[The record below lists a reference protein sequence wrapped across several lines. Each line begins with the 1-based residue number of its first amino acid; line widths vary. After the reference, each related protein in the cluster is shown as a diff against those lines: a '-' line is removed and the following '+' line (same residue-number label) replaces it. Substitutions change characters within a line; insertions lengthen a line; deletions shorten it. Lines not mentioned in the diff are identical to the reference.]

1 MRDAQLGDVDQAVAE
16 AFAKHKHLSVKD
28 AHKQL
33 SQAIEYMA
41 NLRRNNAHANGYEPP
56 IWFVASALLRDCPIT
71 DGMRE
76 RVQAQCGLGWD
87 AFQMA
92 MCKACGFERPVDEIL
107 ILGAN
112 RSGKTDW
119 ASKLMVNEA
128 LRADDRCLIIGAQT
142 RETSKRTQQDRVW
155 HYLPTDTKAKNG
167 TRDNIFYLNYKI
179 QTGFTFNKFTLENRS
194 NVAFTSYEQ
203 NVDAIMEGPAFHKG
217 WFDEE
222 FPKAWLDALRFRL
235 ASTRGQLIGTFT
247 PVSGY
252 TPVVADFL
260 EGMVVTRWTTAY
272 LLPKDGLPA
281 LPGAQLGLSD
291 QEYDQLC
298 KFYNNNSPICAAPD
312 SRPEDCFKWLETEP
326 FSEPENV
333 APGRVF
339 EKMPRVAR
347 KRDGSAAILWFLG
360 RDNPYGSPGRVIEKA
375 MGNLKA
381 EETIRRRVYGM
392 ATKTKRS
399 RFPTFNRSIHIVP
412 DKAIPSVMARTM
424 VCDPAP
430 ERNWFFLWMGVD
442 AKGDVY
448 VYREWPGSYAIPGVG
463 VPGPWA
469 EISSKRNGI
478 NDGDRGPAQE
488 KFGFSLERYKAEWA
502 RLEAW
507 DDAAEW
513 VAQDCCR
520 YPSSSEIAE
529 WSAVNGTREPLRRR
543 VIDARASSQSKI
555 TMGEDKSLFDFCL
568 ELSDDFVQASGSRIG
583 AGEELINSL
592 LNPAPGG
599 RKLFVAESCR
609 NTIFALQNMT
619 GADGQKGACK
629 EPIDCLRYG
638 LESGML
644 DDVPDETDD
653 ASGETPATRTFTQE
667 RTIELDY
674 TDD

>member
-1 MRDAQLGDVDQAVAE
+1 MRDAQLGGVDTARAE
-16 AFAKHKHLSVKD
+16 SFARERNMRVSEARETLTKTIEYLVGQRESNAFA
-28 AHKQL
+28 
-33 SQAIEYMA
+33 Y
-41 NLRRNNAHANGYEPP
+41 GYEPP
-56 IWFVASALLRDCPIT
+56 IWFVASALLRDCPVT
-71 DGMRE
+71 EGMVRTVQE
-76 RVQAQCGLGWD
+76 RTGMDWS
-87 AFQMA
+87 AFQEA
-92 MCKACGFERPVDEIL
+92 MCRACGFERPVDEIL

-119 ASKLMVNEA
+119 ASKLMVNES
-128 LRADDRCLIIGAQT
+128 LRADDRRLIVGAQT

-155 HYLPTDTKAKNG
+155 HYLPPELKKKNG
-167 TRDNIFYLNYKI
+167 VRDNVFYLNYKM

-203 NVDAIMEGPAFHKG
+203 DVNAIMEGPAFHKG

-222 FPKAWLDALRFRL
+222 FPKEWLEALRFRL

-260 EGMVVTRWTTAY
+260 EGMTVTRWTTAY

-291 QEYDQLC
+291 REFDELC
-298 KFYNNNSPICAAPD
+298 RFYNNQSTECAAPE
-312 SRPEDCFKWLETEP
+312 SRPEDCFAWIGTQP
-326 FSEPENV
+326 FGEPENI

-339 EKMPRVAR
+339 EKVPRVAR

-381 EETIRRRVYGM
+381 EEMIRRRVYGM

-399 RFPTFNRSIHIVP
+399 RFPAFDPLVHVVP
-412 DKAIPSVMARTM
+412 ETAVPKLMARTM
-424 VCDPAP
+424 VADPAP

-442 AKGDVY
+442 ARGDVY
-448 VYREWPGSYAIPGVG
+448 VYREWPGSFDIPGIG
-463 VPGPWA
+463 VPGAWA
-469 EISSKRNGI
+469 EISSRRNGI

-488 KFGFSLERYKAEWA
+488 KFGFSLEKYKAEWA
-502 RLEAW
+502 RLERW
-507 DDAAEW
+507 YD
-513 VAQDCCR
+513 AQDWIASGCVEF
-520 YPSSSEIAE
+520 PSSDEIAG
-529 WSAVNGTREPLRRR
+529 WDASGGTAEPLRRR

-568 ELSDDFVQASGSRIG
+568 ELSGDFIQASGARIG
-583 AGEELINSL
+583 AGEEIINSL
-592 LNPAPGG
+592 LAPAAGG
-599 RKLFVAESCR
+599 RKLYVAESCR
-609 NTIFALQNMT
+609 NTRFALQNMT
-619 GADGQKGACK
+619 GMDGQKGACK
-629 EPIDCLRYG
+629 EPIDCLRYA

-644 DDVPDETDD
+644 DDRPDERDRPTAEGGGTAKRD
-653 ASGETPATRTFTQE
+653 FL
-667 RTIELDY
+667 ELDY
-674 TDD
+674 LDD